1 MDGAPITLTRA
12 QEQDG
17 GGTALLWVLVWSE
30 LVAFGLLFGAFLV
43 TGIVQQD
50 AFVQARTHLNMSLA
64 GLNTMV
70 LLTSGYFAAL
80 AARGGASSCQTRG
93 ALIAAALFGGLFTAI
108 KLFEYAGEIVVA
120 GDERFGSFF
129 ELYFLI
135 TGFHLVHVVFG
146 SVVLLLVAIKV
157 NRSNVLL
164 ITTLWHVIDLIW
176 VLMFPLIYIA

>member
-1 MDGAPITLTRA
+1 MDGATVTLPEA
-12 QEQDG
+12 QTQDG

-43 TGIVQQD
+43 TGVVQQD
-50 AFVQARTHLNMSLA
+50 AFAQARTHLDLPLA

-80 AARGGASSCQTRG
+80 AAREGAPPRQTRP
-93 ALIAAALFGGLFTAI
+93 ALIAAALFGFVFAGI
-108 KLFEYAGEIVVA
+108 KILEYAGEIGVA

-146 SVVLLLVAIKV
+146 SIVLLLVAIRV